1 MGSPG
6 HLVWCLMV
14 SESRLLLPQFAI
26 FSMWLRPQIKNSS
39 PTSTVWQA
47 EIKEQR
53 GKQPSKA
60 ALRSLTVGHKYTN
73 TSVQDLVPW
82 MHLLQEFYHQFKK
95 WGGAGGRKGEN
106 GHRNNQK
113 SLLLPPA
120 LSILYIL
127 FRFFSGLINL

>member
-26 FSMWLRPQIKNSS
+26 FSMWLRPEIKNSS
-39 PTSTVWQA
+39 PTSTVRQA

-53 GKQPSKA
+53 GKQPSNT

-73 TSVQDLVPW
+73 TSHCP
-82 MHLLQEFYHQFKK
+82 
-95 WGGAGGRKGEN
+95 G
-106 GHRNNQK
+106 
-113 SLLLPPA
+113 
-120 LSILYIL
+120 LSPMDAPTTGVLSSI
-127 FRFFSGLINL
+127 